1 MQSRAIP
8 SGEAVTAP
16 RPVAGGWAAAEAPP
30 MTAVRRETTS
40 RYTADEGVELPTM
53 FELVAERDRRGRAMA
68 DGAPLAESQV
78 REQFEETYVDTAEL
92 RLAAAGLT
100 LRLRS
105 RGEDTGWHLDL
116 SAGGASGPV
125 VRLPSGP
132 AAPAVPMALRQL
144 VWARTNGAALLP
156 VAEAHTARTVH
167 RLVDATGQVVVR
179 MVDDRVTA
187 RRLPAGGAEEAAPST
202 WREIGVEL
210 ADTYGDR
217 MEDVDVRL
225 RDRGLRV
232 AATAPELTWLQL
244 TWLHGPDRDGRSDS
258 VPPQQL
264 TVTSDAGDVVL
275 SYLRRQQ
282 EKLRTQDIQ
291 VRLDAPDGI
300 HQMRVATRRIRSALT
315 TFKPLFAADVI
326 RPLGAELKWLAGE
339 LGAARDAEGLRD
351 RVRAAIEEG
360 SQDGNAGG
368 VSQDADS
375 ELERTYRHAH
385 DRVLGELNGERYHRL
400 LSALAGLTGRP
411 AFTGQAAVAAGTV
424 LPRRVTRSYGRLR
437 RLVKAANA
445 EPGGVE
451 RGELLHEA
459 RKAAKRARYAGE
471 SVSPVFG
478 PDATA
483 FAEAMERV
491 QEALGEHHDSVV
503 TGDRLRPLG
512 LDAPTTA
519 DAFVYGRLH
528 ALEELRTERSEEQ
541 FAAAW
546 KNARRKSLHR
556 WLH

>member
-8 SGEAVTAP
+8 SGGEVTAP
-16 RPVAGGWAAAEAPP
+16 RPVAGGADTAEDSLT
-30 MTAVRRETTS
+30 TAVRRETTS
-40 RYTADEGVELPTM
+40 WYTADEEVELPTM
-53 FELVAERDRRGRAMA
+53 FELVAEPDRRGRAMA

-179 MVDDRVTA
+179 MIDDRVTA
-187 RRLPAGGAEEAAPST
+187 RRLPADGAGEAAPST

-217 MEDVDVRL
+217 IEDVDVRL

-232 AATAPELTWLQL
+232 EATAPELTWLRG
-244 TWLHGPDRDGRSDS
+244 HDRDGRSDP

-264 TVTSDAGDVVL
+264 TVTSCAGDVLL
-275 SYLRRQQ
+275 SYLRRQE

-315 TFKPLFAADVI
+315 TFKPLFTADVI

-339 LGAARDAEGLRD
+339 LGAARDAEVLRD

-360 SQDGNAGG
+360 SQDGNAAR

-375 ELERTYRHAH
+375 ELERTYRRAH
-385 DRVLGELNGERYHRL
+385 DRVLGELDGERYHRL

-411 AFTGQAAVAAGTV
+411 PFTGQAAVAAGTV
-424 LPRRVTRSYGRLR
+424 LPRRVTRSYSRLR

-445 EPGGVE
+445 EPGGAE

-503 TGDRLRPLG
+503 TRERLRHLG

>member
-8 SGEAVTAP
+8 SGGAVTAP
-16 RPVAGGWAAAEAPP
+16 RPVAGGSATAEDSLT
-30 MTAVRRETTS
+30 TAVRRETTS
-40 RYTADEGVELPTM
+40 RYAADEGVELPTM
-53 FELVAERDRRGRAMA
+53 FELAAEPDRRGRAMP

-78 REQFEETYVDTAEL
+78 REQFEETYVDTADL

-116 SAGGASGPV
+116 SAGGASGPI

-156 VAEAHTARTVH
+156 VAEAQTARTVH
-167 RLVDATGQVVVR
+167 RLVDATGQVVIR

-187 RRLPAGGAEEAAPST
+187 RRLLPADGAGEAAPSA
-202 WREIGVEL
+202 WREVGVEL
-210 ADTYGDR
+210 ADTYGER
-217 MEDVDVRL
+217 IEDVDVRL

-232 AATAPELTWLQL
+232 AATPPELTWLR
-244 TWLHGPDRDGRSDS
+244 GPDRDGRSDP

-264 TVTSDAGDVVL
+264 TVTSCAGDVLL
-275 SYLRRQQ
+275 SYLRQQ
-282 EKLRTQDIQ
+282 EEKLRTQDVQ

-315 TFKPLFAADVI
+315 TFRPLFATDVI
-326 RPLGAELKWLAGE
+326 RPLGIELKWLAGE
-339 LGAARDAEGLRD
+339 LGAARDAEVLRD

-360 SQDGNAGG
+360 SQDGNVAGVG
-368 VSQDADS
+368 QDADS

-411 AFTGQAAVAAGTV
+411 PFTRQAAVAAGTV
-424 LPRRVTRSYGRLR
+424 LPRRVARSYGRLR

-445 EPGGVE
+445 EPGGAE

-503 TGDRLRPLG
+503 TRERLRQLG
-512 LDAPTTA
+512 LHAPTTA

-541 FAAAW
+541 FVAAW